1 MPSFIDITGI
11 KYNRLTVL
19 NRVEGKYGK
28 PSWLCK
34 CDCGNFCTVYGQY
47 LKSGKTKSCG
57 CYQKE
62 QARANR
68 LKHGRADKASAEYK
82 QYTREVHLMRKY
94 NLPIERYNEMLTE
107 QNNKCFICGYEFGQK
122 QGDIYVDHCHTTKQV
137 RGLLCQPCN
146 SGIGYFKD
154 NTDSLQ
160 KAIEYLKRI

>member
-1 MPSFIDITGI
+1 MPAFIDIKGN
-11 KYNRLTVL
+11 KYNRLTVI

-34 CDCGNFCTVYGQY
+34 CECGNFCTVYGQY

-62 QARANR
+62 QARENR
-68 LKHGRADKASAEYK
+68 LKHGRADKASSEYK
-82 QYTREVHLMRKY
+82 EYTREIHIKRKY
-94 NLPIERYNEMLTE
+94 NLSIERYNKMLTE

-160 KAIEYLKRI
+160 KAIDYLKRI

>member
-1 MPSFIDITGI
+1 MPAFIDIKGN
-11 KYNRLTVL
+11 KYNRLTVI

-68 LKHGRADKASAEYK
+68 LKHGRADKASSEYK
-82 QYTREVHLMRKY
+82 EYTREIHIKRKY
-94 NLPIERYNEMLTE
+94 NLSIERYNEMLTE

-160 KAIEYLKRI
+160 KAIDYLKRI